1 VAAAAAGYDVLW
13 RHRTVYRTSAF
24 DVYGGAYRAVEQ
36 TCDGVRDITCDVWRR
51 RQAWRRHA
59 AHNGCAV
66 SSWTTITRRLR
77 AACIPSLKRVSF
89 VCCCCCVVV
98 VYVVV
103 VVVVV
108 VTLFI
113 RCCCYVVRSRLRLLF
128 GYVCC

>member
-89 VCCCCCVVV
+89 VVVV
-98 VYVVV
+98 VALLLF
-103 VVVVV
+103 
-108 VTLFI
+108 TLLLLLLLLL
-113 RCCCYVVRSRLRLLF
+113 RCFTLLLLRCSFRLRLLF